1 MSTLDLIQDNIG
13 GFVDRT
19 YTVVQF
25 KVENLNQNKFE
36 LEIFKFNNEELINF
50 LYNHLKLY
58 KDIDREEIIDEK
70 ERKMVSTLCDIINN
84 IIHKKRLSIYSKG
97 TDFVSLSGWDIFI
110 FNEWEKIRINSSI
123 LSTKYQ
129 CSIESYFE

>member
-36 LEIFKFNNEELINF
+36 LEIFKFNNEQLINF

-70 ERKMVSTLCDIINN
+70 GRKWYQLYV
-84 IIHKKRLSIYSKG
+84 
-97 TDFVSLSGWDIFI
+97 
-110 FNEWEKIRINSSI
+110 I
-123 LSTKYQ
+123 L
-129 CSIESYFE
+129 